1 MCLNCDNCLNC
12 DSFDIFDFYDHHLLN
27 DHLHHIY
34 QKNHSSDNFHDHHLL
49 HDYLDHIHQTNHSS
63 DIFHDHLHHR
73 HQTNHSSDI
82 FPRNRAFSKVNE
94 ELVKLYYHVGN
105 IVSLKVSAGTWGDG
119 TVNELASY
127 IDCNIPGIGGFNRR
141 GLYRMKQFYETYAV
155 GSDCYNAWLNIQ
167 DKKETVS
174 IVSPLATQL
183 NSSNH
188 KDIKIVSPK
197 VTQIQTTDNNHIK
210 FMLSL
215 LTQVSWTNHLEILS
229 GTKTPEEKLFYLT
242 MTNKDKLKKMELRRQ
257 LKSCYFERSMLS
269 KQPVSSVMIQIPDTF
284 FKDPYVFE
292 FLDLPDRHSETDL
305 EKALILNLKNFIL
318 EIGKGF
324 TYMGNQFRLQV
335 GNKDFHTDLLFYHR
349 DLQCMVLFE
358 LKTEEFEPDFMGRL
372 NFYLEAL
379 DRDVKRP
386 HENPT
391 IGILLCKGKNSEV
404 VEYSMARNV
413 SPAVVVDYETKLIDK
428 KVLTDKLHQ
437 LMELLNGD
445 GQDMNS

>member
-1 MCLNCDNCLNC
+1 
-12 DSFDIFDFYDHHLLN
+12 
-27 DHLHHIY
+27 
-34 QKNHSSDNFHDHHLL
+34 
-49 HDYLDHIHQTNHSS
+49 
-63 DIFHDHLHHR
+63 
-73 HQTNHSSDI
+73 
-82 FPRNRAFSKVNE
+82 
-94 ELVKLYYHVGN
+94 
-105 IVSLKVSAGTWGDG
+105 
-119 TVNELASY
+119 
-127 IDCNIPGIGGFNRR
+127 
-141 GLYRMKQFYETYAV
+141 
-155 GSDCYNAWLNIQ
+155 
-167 DKKETVS
+167 
-174 IVSPLATQL
+174 
-183 NSSNH
+183 
-188 KDIKIVSPK
+188 
-197 VTQIQTTDNNHIK
+197 
-210 FMLSL
+210 MLSL